1 MQNIINEQKLNPNLY
16 EIIKRY
22 PFNGKSKYLI
32 DKFYIIGYD
41 FPTLHYL
48 LIENNVKDY
57 IKEEENFVV
66 SEFNDLL
73 GSEIIN
79 KNNEKKS
86 FFLPN
91 DPPSI
96 LSEIS
101 SDYKKILPSFDNIKD
116 IIFPN
121 GCQFYYT
128 NEDVVDDNSSKN
140 LIDKSAAP
148 RDSISIF
155 DMVDAPK
162 NKTKIPNSYNMV
174 FSYNQQGEQNSK
186 KSTNGFAFVFY
197 KKFKEGKISKDN
209 KKYFFFV
216 PFTFCILSEYPFYN
230 SYYNLC
236 KQLQNL
242 FKNQNNDIPIEM
254 ILYNIVNYTPSPLNS
269 DVYINLEPFNNNG
282 NVLNELENIK
292 EEDENE
298 NENEKEEILFDKN
311 NKQKYGVNMKNFHS
325 SQRLKSIVS
334 SNQDF
339 KRKKTENTILTSN
352 SKKGRNFSDLDT
364 ASVSS
369 SKSNK
374 KKIKQFKPIKFGL
387 LSGYPI
393 IQYNLAKVLL
403 NKMSPEDVITI
414 FFYTF
419 LEKSVIFFSKDIE
432 LLSLTINSYL
442 NLNFPLNDEK
452 YYFYNVSISFEN
464 YIQGNSLFIGT
475 TFTNA
480 IGINSKYNNNYK
492 NNHVRLSEHL
502 TVDLDKGVI
511 NRVENDRENEIDEK
525 DELLF
530 NFFEQIYNK
539 KELNENKK
547 ISILYREVKNI
558 FEKLCSYKEIINKKN
573 QEIKDKPKKKN
584 NFNYIE
590 YDDNE
595 EKNKENLI
603 RDINRDIQESFY
615 ILVNHLCIYFYQ
627 NLNLVLPDDNPN
639 KKNPKD
645 KELSKVVFND
655 NYNDNNY
662 LQEEIFFL
670 DELRD
675 TMKFQSFVYE
685 FIQNYSPIDL
695 YKIPLTFTEEFLS
708 MLISKSSIYY
718 LNKKKIGFLKLIDNV
733 YENNKKERIFMDFKQ
748 FINEYYQNYKN
759 YFIRELKDEKEKI
772 NSFGPELNHNLIFK
786 YKHFIDNLDKNKN
799 CFFNYQNIINDNK
812 IQNLQK
818 NAIEDSIESYLMDSK
833 ILTSDDIC
841 FSNIIILYIIT
852 MKNIVMK
859 YDCSICLSSLFYHCK
874 VFRKYYSMI
883 IEIIYKLMKI
893 CLQNQNYKMAENYLK
908 TYYPFINS
916 LRQNRLI
923 PNENL
928 INIIKKFYELSID
941 DFRKEDSNLNKSK
954 ISEDKNTSKGPE
966 NNVIDFN
973 EKFIYIFNN
982 FNKTSVFKEKQILEI
997 MNSNSNYNYHFKEQ
1011 LKINP
1016 KIKFHNGKEKIVFN
1030 LHSQKDLFLSL
1041 NNVYIIYI
1049 TRNLDDKF
1057 LNPLHILECCLNI
1070 MIYFRNIDYF
1080 EGKDEIKT
1088 MLIQIYDLFL
1098 NMKNNN
1104 KDIIY

>member
-1 MQNIINEQKLNPNLY
+1 M
-16 EIIKRY
+16 
-22 PFNGKSKYLI
+22 
-32 DKFYIIGYD
+32 
-41 FPTLHYL
+41 
-48 LIENNVKDY
+48 
-57 IKEEENFVV
+57 
-66 SEFNDLL
+66 
-73 GSEIIN
+73 
-79 KNNEKKS
+79 
-86 FFLPN
+86 
-91 DPPSI
+91 
-96 LSEIS
+96 
-101 SDYKKILPSFDNIKD
+101 
-116 IIFPN
+116 
-121 GCQFYYT
+121 
-128 NEDVVDDNSSKN
+128 
-140 LIDKSAAP
+140 
-148 RDSISIF
+148 
-155 DMVDAPK
+155 
-162 NKTKIPNSYNMV
+162 
-174 FSYNQQGEQNSK
+174 
-186 KSTNGFAFVFY
+186 
-197 KKFKEGKISKDN
+197 
-209 KKYFFFV
+209 
-216 PFTFCILSEYPFYN
+216 
-230 SYYNLC
+230 
-236 KQLQNL
+236 
-242 FKNQNNDIPIEM
+242 
-254 ILYNIVNYTPSPLNS
+254 
-269 DVYINLEPFNNNG
+269 
-282 NVLNELENIK
+282 
-292 EEDENE
+292 
-298 NENEKEEILFDKN
+298 
-311 NKQKYGVNMKNFHS
+311 
-325 SQRLKSIVS
+325 
-334 SNQDF
+334 
-339 KRKKTENTILTSN
+339 
-352 SKKGRNFSDLDT
+352 
-364 ASVSS
+364 
-369 SKSNK
+369 
-374 KKIKQFKPIKFGL
+374 
-387 LSGYPI
+387 
-393 IQYNLAKVLL
+393 
-403 NKMSPEDVITI
+403 
-414 FFYTF
+414 
-419 LEKSVIFFSKDIE
+419 IFFSKDIE

-547 ISILYREVKNI
+547 IILYREVKNI

-590 YDDNE
+590 YD
-595 EKNKENLI
+595 
-603 RDINRDIQESFY
+603 
-615 ILVNHLCIYFYQ
+615 
-627 NLNLVLPDDNPN
+627 DDNPN

-941 DFRKEDSNLNKSK
+941 DFRKEDSNLNKNK